1 MFSAFCFW
9 CMASLFVWFS
19 WPMRA
24 SALEGDQKIPPSLG
38 SPVVEQEVIMAALSR
53 EIMIVFFM
61 VLMVRMS

>member
-1 MFSAFCFW
+1 
-9 CMASLFVWFS
+9 
-19 WPMRA
+19 MRA

-38 SPVVEQEVIMAALSR
+38 SPVVKQEVIMAALSR